1 MTSLFASAQAKTA
14 AVGLNLNYGT
24 EIESLGLGVKGSYC
38 FTDHI
43 RGEASFNY
51 FFPKDHFTMWEIN
64 ANAHYLFNIGDK
76 FKVYPLVGLTYV
88 HGHWSNKYSVGG
100 GGDFDDNGDF
110 GDGDWGWGAPMRK
123 ANGEITVK
131 ESYNTGKFGVNLGG
145 GAQYDLTDNLMLN
158 FEVKYSLVSD
168 LDQCVISL
176 GAAYKFQTNT
186 YIIINGKRST
196 RSSFLIHLPPQ
207 AAPQQ

>member
-51 FFPKDHFTMWEIN
+51 FFPKNHFTMWEIN

-100 GGDFDDNGDF
+100 GWRLGL
-110 GDGDWGWGAPMRK
+110 GAPMRK
-123 ANGEITVK
+123 ANGEITVN

-176 GAAYKFQTNT
+176 GAAYKF
-186 YIIINGKRST
+186 
-196 RSSFLIHLPPQ
+196 
-207 AAPQQ
+207 

>member
-1 MTSLFASAQAKTA
+1 MKKLLLTLACAMTSLFASAQAKTA

-88 HGHWSNKYSVGG
+88 HGHWGNKYSVGG
-100 GGDFDDNGDF
+100 GVDL
-110 GDGDWGWGAPMRK
+110 GDGDWGYGAPMRK
-123 ANGEITVK
+123 ANGELTVK

-176 GAAYKFQTNT
+176 GVAYKF
-186 YIIINGKRST
+186 
-196 RSSFLIHLPPQ
+196 
-207 AAPQQ
+207 

>member
-88 HGHWSNKYSVGG
+88 HGHL
-100 GGDFDDNGDF
+100 
-110 GDGDWGWGAPMRK
+110 
-123 ANGEITVK
+123 NGEIKADGSNDT
-131 ESYNTGKFGVNLGG
+131 SKFGVNLGG
-145 GAQYDLTDNLMLN
+145 GAQYDLTDHLMLN

-176 GAAYKFQTNT
+176 GAAYKF
-186 YIIINGKRST
+186 
-196 RSSFLIHLPPQ
+196 
-207 AAPQQ
+207 

>member
-1 MTSLFASAQAKTA
+1 MKKLLLTLACAMTSLFASAQAKTA

-51 FFPKDHFTMWEIN
+51 FFPKKHFTMWEIN

-88 HGHWSNKYSVGG
+88 HGHWSNKYSVVAVAI
-100 GGDFDDNGDF
+100 
-110 GDGDWGWGAPMRK
+110 APMRK
-123 ANGEITVK
+123 ANGEITVN

-176 GAAYKFQTNT
+176 GAAYKF
-186 YIIINGKRST
+186 
-196 RSSFLIHLPPQ
+196 
-207 AAPQQ
+207 

>member
-88 HGHWSNKYSVGG
+88 HG
-100 GGDFDDNGDF
+100 
-110 GDGDWGWGAPMRK
+110 
-123 ANGEITVK
+123 
-131 ESYNTGKFGVNLGG
+131 YNTGKFGVNLGG

-176 GAAYKFQTNT
+176 GAAYKF
-186 YIIINGKRST
+186 
-196 RSSFLIHLPPQ
+196 
-207 AAPQQ
+207 

>member
-88 HGHWSNKYSVGG
+88 HGHWS
-100 GGDFDDNGDF
+100 
-110 GDGDWGWGAPMRK
+110 
-123 ANGEITVK
+123 
-131 ESYNTGKFGVNLGG
+131 SYNTGKFGVNLGG

-176 GAAYKFQTNT
+176 GAAYKF
-186 YIIINGKRST
+186 
-196 RSSFLIHLPPQ
+196 
-207 AAPQQ
+207 